1 MGLQDKGFYV
11 LHNDLSVGS
20 LLFQDTSWRILLP
33 FPSVLPIAL
42 PWLTPGFSYY
52 MLYTYSTIPMIA
64 FP

>member
-1 MGLQDKGFYV
+1 MGLQDKGFYI

-33 FPSVLPIAL
+33 FPSVLPCFT
-42 PWLTPGFSYY
+42 LTHSWFLILY
-52 MLYTYSTIPMIA
+52 MLYTYSTVPTIA